1 MWTLVSDGVFC
12 CSQLLLNIATNV
24 SLQLVSVRMEMVSM
38 YQYLSHWLYLNV
50 SKSFLQT
57 DWYHLTVVSMQFAF
71 VVAVG

>member
-1 MWTLVSDGVFC
+1 
-12 CSQLLLNIATNV
+12 
-24 SLQLVSVRMEMVSM
+24 MVSM